1 MHLGRTFNIFSL
13 QLFFIFTSVIFT
25 GCYMFMQMMARAS
38 LTETGQLLD
47 AGLDLNMQDGIAEY
61 ENIYLQ
67 YVKLFFQKF
76 K

>member
-1 MHLGRTFNIFSL
+1 MQLGHTLNIFFL

-47 AGLDLNMQDGIAEY
+47 AGLDLNMQDGIAE
-61 ENIYLQ
+61 
-67 YVKLFFQKF
+67 
-76 K
+76 